1 MGYKMNEQKGYWGTF
16 ELLKEKN
23 NEEYNLL
30 SDLISK
36 KDLKDSESSLFSFI
50 KEAIRYFG
58 SKSESF
64 RSYFNANLDKLTVY
78 TKLIEYIDKYP
89 ASIPEEKILKYEIL
103 NLLFAI
109 PNIDSVCNEKYD
121 TDMHVPLKNEISL
134 LDAEFKKTNC
144 GEILA
149 SDATLLSKCVK
160 YRNWGEKRGRCPV
173 EEFTTQVFC
182 HIFNYPG
189 SFKKSVLR
197 LLNNDIKFCNNED
210 MMDTITTDKDLKASP
225 EQLDGENRWDVVI
238 SIKESVILIE
248 NKLGARVK
256 NKETYKY
263 LKAINNSSKTLGY
276 FWLTPMPQDKFNDV
290 IKQLRKEKLEGID
303 TIKHISW
310 IYDKDN
316 IFELVNKCIET
327 SKPHEK
333 IYLLYFRNL
342 IKSATANLHEM
353 TIKDFLE
360 DKKGMGEKAL
370 KVFDLIKK
378 ELDWEIDNSKIWKD
392 GCIYGIPI
400 ASEGTVL
407 CPFRITPKGT
417 FYVQWLGGAKSGR
430 FQQDGK
436 YNKIKAEFIMLLNI
450 KKLNGKKCSF
460 KIETADV
467 QVIKKAVLWLKG
479 KASKK
484 EVEMPEAE
492 LAKSE
497 RV

>member
-1 MGYKMNEQKGYWGTF
+1 MDEQKGYWGTF
-16 ELLKEKN
+16 ELLEEKK

-30 SDLISK
+30 SDLIDK
-36 KDLKDSESSLFSFI
+36 TNIKAADSSLFAFI
-50 KEAIRYFG
+50 NKAIRYF
-58 SKSESF
+58 SSQSESF
-64 RSYFNANLDKLTVY
+64 RTYFNDNINKITDY
-78 TKLIEYIDKYP
+78 TKLIGYLDKYS
-89 ASIPEEKILKYEIL
+89 AFTAEEKVLKYEIL

-109 PNIDSVCNEKYD
+109 PNISCVCNVKYN
-121 TDMHVPLKNEISL
+121 TDMSVPLKNEIAL
-134 LDAEFKKTNC
+134 LDAEFKKKYC

-149 SDATLLSKCVK
+149 SEATLLSKCVK
-160 YRNWGEKRGRCPV
+160 YRNWGEKCGRCPV

-182 HIFNYPG
+182 HIFNYQG

-210 MMDTITTDKDLKASP
+210 MMNTITADKDLKASP
-225 EQLDGENRWDVVI
+225 EQPDGKNRWDVVI

-256 NKETYKY
+256 NKETCKY

-290 IKQLRKEKLEGID
+290 IKQLRKEKLEWID

-353 TIKDFLE
+353 TIKNFLE
-360 DKKGMGEKAL
+360 DKEGMGEKAL

-417 FYVQWLGGAKSGR
+417 FNVQWLGGTKSGR

-436 YNKIKAEFIMLLNI
+436 YNKLKAEFIELLNI

-460 KIETADV
+460 KIESADV
-467 QVIKKAVLWLKG
+467 QVIKKAVVWLKG
-479 KASKK
+479 EASKK
-484 EVEMPEAE
+484 EFEMPEAK